1 MNSPQKTSFI
11 KGMKQTKLY
20 TSTSPL
26 ELQIL
31 NKKCRDMTSK
41 LLQAEQEIA
50 SQALLIMEYQ
60 ELFKSIDSELVS
72 FTDRLPPNILK
83 QVKRIRRKIKIIT
96 EQDDNQN
103 FKTFYKLVHPQFFTG
118 LSISFPCLSTNELKH
133 CAFIKINLSNK
144 EIAQLLNI
152 ETKSVNMAHYRLRK
166 KLNVPSNV
174 KLLDV
179 LKNF

>member
-1 MNSPQKTSFI
+1 MNFPQKTFFS
-11 KGMKQTKLY
+11 KRMKKKALY
-20 TSTSPL
+20 TNTSSL

-60 ELFKSIDSELVS
+60 ELFKAIDSDLVS
-72 FTDRLPPNILK
+72 ITDGLPAGILK
-83 QVKRIRRKIKIIT
+83 QVKRIRHKIKIIT
-96 EQDDNQN
+96 EQDDSKN
-103 FKTFYKLVHPQFFTG
+103 FKTFYKLVHPQFFTR
-118 LSISFPCLSTNELKH
+118 LSINFPCLSTNELKH

-166 KLNVPSNV
+166 KLNVSSNV